1 MSYKQDT
8 IDVIN
13 NETLRE
19 VMLEN
24 RTEVMMHT
32 VIPRNINLE
41 NFDRQVLVGVRRA
54 GKSYILYGR
63 IQQLIANGHGWDE
76 IVYLNFEDERLT
88 GMSVEDLNKILEVH
102 GQLSDKRP
110 MLFLD
115 EIQSIEGWEKFAR
128 RIADNKFKVVITGS
142 NAKMLSKDVASVL
155 GGRYITHD
163 VFPFS
168 FGEYL
173 EINGVDPKSELL
185 TATTANRS
193 ILMRHFEEYF
203 QFGGFPEC
211 ATLPVKRDY
220 LTSLYQKIFLGDIA
234 ARNKIENLFALR
246 ILFRKMAESVKQPIS
261 FTRAAN
267 IVASTGTKIGKSTV
281 INYLGYASDAYLL
294 LTVPNIA
301 DSLTE
306 RMSNPK
312 YYFIDNGIISLL
324 AMDIR
329 TTLLENMVALSLFR
343 RYGVKD
349 AVYHYNHGIEVD
361 FVIPEDE
368 TAIQVCY
375 SMNDSEGTFERET
388 NALVKLRDRIKTK
401 RNIIVTFE
409 DESTIEKD
417 SLKIEVIPAWKF
429 ILKKA

>member
-1 MSYKQDT
+1 M
-8 IDVIN
+8 IN

-63 IQQLIANGHGWDE
+63 IQQLIANGHDWDE
-76 IVYLNFEDERLT
+76 IVYLNFEDERLA

-115 EIQSIEGWEKFAR
+115 EIQNIEGWEKFAR
-128 RIADNKFKVVITGS
+128 RIADNKYKVVITGS

-168 FGEYL
+168 FDEYL

-185 TATTANRS
+185 TATTADRS

-211 ATLPVKRDY
+211 AKLPVKRDY

-261 FTRAAN
+261 FTRATN
-267 IVASTGTKIGKSTV
+267 IVASTGAKIGKSTV

-294 LTVPNIA
+294 LTAPNIA
-301 DSLTE
+301 DSLTG

-324 AMDIR
+324 AIDIR

-343 RYGVKD
+343 KYGVKD
-349 AVYHYNHGIEVD
+349 AIYHYNHGIEVD

-388 NALVKLRDRIKTK
+388 NALAKLQDRIKTK

-409 DESTIEKD
+409 DEGTIEKD

>member
-1 MSYKQDT
+1 MDM
-8 IDVIN
+8 VN

-88 GMSVEDLNKILEVH
+88 GMTVEDLNKILEVH

-115 EIQSIEGWEKFAR
+115 EIQNIEGWEKFAR
-128 RIADNKFKVVITGS
+128 RIADNKYKVVITGS

-168 FGEYL
+168 FDEYL
-173 EINGVDPKSELL
+173 EINGIDPKSELL
-185 TATTANRS
+185 TATTADRS

-261 FTRAAN
+261 FTRATN

-329 TTLLENMVALSLFR
+329 TSLLENMVALSLFR
-343 RYGVKD
+343 KYGVKD
-349 AVYHYNHGIEVD
+349 AVYHYNHGVEVD

-375 SMNDSEGTFERET
+375 SMNDSTGTFERET
-388 NALVKLRDRIKTK
+388 SALGKLQDRIKTK

-409 DESTIEKD
+409 DEGTIEMGG
-417 SLKIEVIPAWKF
+417 LKIEIIPAWKF
-429 ILKKA
+429 ILKK

>member
-1 MSYKQDT
+1 MNM
-8 IDVIN
+8 VN

-41 NFDRQVLVGVRRA
+41 NFDRQVLVGVRRS

-88 GMSVEDLNKILEVH
+88 GMTVEDLNKILEVH

-115 EIQSIEGWEKFAR
+115 EIQNIEGWEKFAR
-128 RIADNKFKVVITGS
+128 RIADNKYKVVITGS

-168 FGEYL
+168 FDEYL
-173 EINGVDPKSELL
+173 EINGIDPKSELL
-185 TATTANRS
+185 TATTADRS

-261 FTRAAN
+261 FTRATN

-329 TTLLENMVALSLFR
+329 TSLLENMVALSLFR
-343 RYGVKD
+343 KYGVKD
-349 AVYHYNHGIEVD
+349 AVYHYNHGVEVD

-375 SMNDSEGTFERET
+375 SMNDSAGTFERET
-388 NALVKLRDRIKTK
+388 SALGKLQDRIKTK

-409 DESTIEKD
+409 DEGTIEMG
-417 SLKIEVIPAWKF
+417 SLKIEVVPAWKF
-429 ILKKA
+429 ILNK

>member
-1 MSYKQDT
+1 M
-8 IDVIN
+8 IN

-76 IVYLNFEDERLT
+76 IVYLNFEDERLA

-115 EIQSIEGWEKFAR
+115 EIQNIEGWEKFAR
-128 RIADNKFKVVITGS
+128 RIADNKYKVVITGS

-168 FGEYL
+168 FDEYL
-173 EINGVDPKSELL
+173 EINGVDPKSGLL
-185 TATTANRS
+185 TATTADRS

-261 FTRAAN
+261 FTRATN

-294 LTVPNIA
+294 LTAPNIA

-343 RYGVKD
+343 KYGVKD

-388 NALVKLRDRIKTK
+388 NALVKLQDRIKTK

-409 DESTIEKD
+409 DEGTIEKD
-417 SLKIEVIPAWKF
+417 SLKIEIIPAWKF

>member
-1 MSYKQDT
+1 MIS
-8 IDVIN
+8 

-24 RTEVMMHT
+24 RVEVMMHT
-32 VIPRNINLE
+32 VIPRNINLD

-63 IQQLIANGHGWDE
+63 IQQLIANGHSWDE
-76 IVYLNFEDERLT
+76 IVYLNFEDERLV
-88 GMSVEDLNKILEVH
+88 GMTVDDLNKILEVH

-115 EIQSIEGWEKFAR
+115 EIQNVGGWEKFAR
-128 RIADNKFKVVITGS
+128 RIADSKYKVVITGS

-168 FGEYL
+168 FAEFL
-173 EINGVDPKSELL
+173 EINGINPNSELL
-185 TATTANRS
+185 TATTADRS
-193 ILMRHFEEYF
+193 ILKRYFEEYF

-246 ILFRKMAESVKQPIS
+246 VLFRKMAESVKQPIS

-267 IVASTGTKIGKSTV
+267 IVASTGAKIGKATV

-301 DSLTE
+301 DTLSDRVT
-306 RMSNPK
+306 NPK

-329 TTLLENMVALSLFR
+329 TSLLENLVALTLFR
-343 RYGVKD
+343 KYGVKD

-361 FVIPEDE
+361 FVIPDEE

-375 SMNDSEGTFERET
+375 TMNDSEGTFERET
-388 NALVKLRDRIKTK
+388 SALVKLQNRIKTR

-409 DESTIEKD
+409 DESSIERNGM
-417 SLKIEVIPAWKF
+417 KIEVIPAWKF
-429 ILKKA
+429 VNLH

>member
-1 MSYKQDT
+1 MIS
-8 IDVIN
+8 

-24 RTEVMMHT
+24 RAEVMMHT

-63 IQQLIANGHGWDE
+63 IQQLIANGHTWDE
-76 IVYLNFEDERLT
+76 IIYLNFEDERLA
-88 GMSVEDLNKILEVH
+88 GMTVEDLNKILEVH

-115 EIQSIEGWEKFAR
+115 EIQNIDGWEKFAR
-128 RIADNKFKVVITGS
+128 RIADNKYKVVITGS

-155 GGRYITHD
+155 GGRYITRD

-168 FGEYL
+168 FDEYL
-173 EINGVDPKSELL
+173 EINGIDPHNELL
-185 TATTANRS
+185 TATTADRS
-193 ILMRHFEEYF
+193 KLMRHFEEYF

-220 LTSLYQKIFLGDIA
+220 LTSLYQKIFLGDIV

-261 FTRAAN
+261 FTRATN
-267 IVASTGTKIGKSTV
+267 IVASTGTKIGKATV
-281 INYLGYASDAYLL
+281 INYIGYASDAYLL

-301 DSLTE
+301 DTLTD
-306 RMSNPK
+306 RMTNPK

-329 TTLLENMVALSLFR
+329 TSLLENLVALTLFR

-361 FVIPEDE
+361 FVIPDAE
-368 TAIQVCY
+368 TAVQVCY
-375 SMNDSEGTFERET
+375 TMNDSEGTFERET
-388 NALVKLRDRIKTK
+388 SALVKLKDRIKTR

-409 DESTIEKD
+409 DEGVIEKD
-417 SLKIEVIPAWKF
+417 GLKIEVIPAWKF
-429 ILKKA
+429 ILKNR

>member
-1 MSYKQDT
+1 M
-8 IDVIN
+8 IN

-63 IQQLIANGHGWDE
+63 IQQLIANGHSWDE

-388 NALVKLRDRIKTK
+388 NALVKLQDRIKTK

-409 DESTIEKD
+409 NESTIEKD

>member
-1 MSYKQDT
+1 MSCQQDT
-8 IDVIN
+8 TAMIN

-63 IQQLIANGHGWDE
+63 IQQLIANGHSWDE
-76 IVYLNFEDERLT
+76 IVYLNFEDERLA

-115 EIQSIEGWEKFAR
+115 EIQNIVGWEKFAR
-128 RIADNKFKVVITGS
+128 RIADNKYKVVITGS

-168 FGEYL
+168 FEEYL

-185 TATTANRS
+185 TATTADRS

-261 FTRAAN
+261 FTRATN

-294 LTVPNIA
+294 MTVPNIA

-306 RMSNPK
+306 RISNPK

-329 TTLLENMVALSLFR
+329 TSLLENIVALSLFR
-343 RYGVKD
+343 EYGVKD

-388 NALVKLRDRIKTK
+388 NALVKLQDRIKTK

-409 DESTIEKD
+409 DEDTIEK
-417 SLKIEVIPAWKF
+417 SNLKIEVIPAWKF
-429 ILKKA
+429 ILKKS

>member
-1 MSYKQDT
+1 MIS
-8 IDVIN
+8 

-24 RTEVMMHT
+24 RVEVMMHT
-32 VIPRNINLE
+32 VIPRNINLD

-63 IQQLIANGHGWDE
+63 IQQLIANGHSWDE
-76 IVYLNFEDERLT
+76 IVYLNFEDERLA
-88 GMSVEDLNKILEVH
+88 GMTVDDLNKILEVH

-115 EIQSIEGWEKFAR
+115 EIQNVGGWEKFAR
-128 RIADNKFKVVITGS
+128 RIADSKYKVVITGS

-168 FGEYL
+168 FAEFL
-173 EINGVDPKSELL
+173 EINGINPNSELL
-185 TATTANRS
+185 TATTADRS
-193 ILMRHFEEYF
+193 ILKRYFEEYF

-246 ILFRKMAESVKQPIS
+246 VLFRKMAESVKQPIS

-267 IVASTGTKIGKSTV
+267 IVASTGAKIGKATV

-301 DSLTE
+301 DTLSDRVT
-306 RMSNPK
+306 NPK

-329 TTLLENMVALSLFR
+329 TSLLENLVALTLFR
-343 RYGVKD
+343 KYGVKE

-361 FVIPEDE
+361 FVIPDEE

-375 SMNDSEGTFERET
+375 TMNDSEGTFERET
-388 NALVKLRDRIKTK
+388 SALVKLQNRIKTR

-409 DESTIEKD
+409 DESSIERNGM
-417 SLKIEVIPAWKF
+417 KIEVIPAWKF
-429 ILKKA
+429 VNLH

>member
-1 MSYKQDT
+1 M
-8 IDVIN
+8 IN

-24 RTEVMMHT
+24 RAEVMMHT
-32 VIPRNINLE
+32 VIPRNISLD
-41 NFDRQVLVGVRRA
+41 NFDRLVLVGVRRA
-54 GKSYILYGR
+54 GKSYILYGK
-63 IQQLIANGHGWDE
+63 IQRLIAEGHSWDE
-76 IVYLNFEDERLT
+76 IVYLNFEDERLA
-88 GMSVEDLNKILEVH
+88 GMTVEDLNKILEVH

-115 EIQSIEGWEKFAR
+115 EIQNIDGWEKFAR
-128 RIADNKFKVVITGS
+128 RIADNKYKVVITGS

-155 GGRYITHD
+155 GGRYITLD

-173 EINGVDPKSELL
+173 EINGINPCSDLL
-185 TATTANRS
+185 TATTADRS
-193 ILMRHFEEYF
+193 KLMRHFEEYF
-203 QFGGFPEC
+203 KFGGFPEC

-220 LTSLYQKIFLGDIA
+220 LISLYQKIFLGDIA
-234 ARNKIENLFALR
+234 ARNKIENIFALR
-246 ILFRKMAESVKQPIS
+246 ILFKKMAESVKQPIS
-261 FTRAAN
+261 FTRATN
-267 IVASTGTKIGKSTV
+267 IVTSTGAKIGKATV

-301 DSLTE
+301 DTLTD
-306 RMSNPK
+306 RMTNSK

-329 TTLLENMVALSLFR
+329 TSLLENLVALTLFR
-343 RYGVKD
+343 RYGIKD

-361 FVIPEDE
+361 FVIPDDE

-375 SMNDSEGTFERET
+375 SMNNSDGTFDRET
-388 NALVKLRDRIKTK
+388 SALVKLQVRIKTK
-401 RNIIVTFE
+401 RNIIVTYE
-409 DESTIEKD
+409 DKGVIETNGI
-417 SLKIEVIPAWKF
+417 KIEIIPAWKF
-429 ILKKA
+429 ILEDKPVN